1 MTDMATPE
9 VAGVSMVPGDRVRLK
24 DNPSREG
31 TLSSEPPFGE
41 GRRRKLVVAFAS
53 GVEAVVALQLEKIEQ
68 EVLDPSL
75 LMSRGSYGAAKH
87 LRGAITFCRL
97 GGKLANLI
105 YSLNT
110 TNTQFLP
117 YQFKPVLQYLDS
129 PSRGL
134 VIADE
139 VGLGKTIEAGLIWT
153 ELRARQDARRLLVI
167 CPAILRPKWVE
178 ELRNRFGVQAE
189 MVHAA
194 ELHTRLQQAQQN
206 PHEEFALIA
215 SLQGL
220 RCPKD
225 WDNEEKPSDSGAAK
239 LARFLQES
247 AGEEPLLDLV
257 IVDEAHYLRNPSTQ
271 SHRFARLLRP
281 MTDGLVLMSATPI
294 QTSSLD
300 LFNLLHLL
308 DADAFPNEWA
318 YKSSLEA
325 NAPIVHLRDRV
336 MREVVPHEEFVSA
349 IEQAANSSRHE
360 GVEQLKH
367 LRQNPPT
374 PETLASPQ
382 GRAQVADWL
391 DRINPRSKVISRT
404 LKRHVQEFRV
414 EREPVTLRA
423 RMSTA
428 ERAFYDAVTAA
439 VRNMAERDDM
449 NDGLLLTI
457 PQRQMSSSMAA
468 ACARWLQHGQN
479 QGWDADDVVD
489 LIDDVID
496 EGVDVDKVATFLDS
510 SPFLPARTSAAPGQR
525 RESEFL
531 NILSAVA
538 MNVGDLDALRAQDSK
553 FNELIKN
560 LKAYWRE
567 QPSSKVVLFA
577 FFRYSLHYLRERL
590 AVHGVKA
597 VVLHGGMDK
606 NKILEDFKSE
616 GGPQILLSS
625 EVASEG
631 VDLQFSSLLINY
643 DLPWNPARIE
653 QRIGRIDRIG
663 QQAKKI
669 LIWNLMYADSLDDRV
684 YSRLLERLNIFE
696 HALGSLEAILGVQVN
711 RLTKDLLT
719 HSLTP
724 AQETARID
732 EAALALENLRR
743 QQDQLEAQATELV
756 GHSDFILNKVK
767 AANDLGRY
775 IRGDDL
781 LVFVRDYLEQEFSGS
796 RFVGVEDKPMEFRI
810 ELSVDARV
818 HFKGFLTE
826 YKLGAR
832 TDMLRDSP
840 PKLWFDNHV
849 GTSPRGVEKI
859 TQDHPLVRFVVEQL
873 RLRPKRAYFPT
884 SASELAA
891 SQAAGV
897 APGVYVFKVE
907 RWSMTGARDA
917 ERLVYQVRLL
927 QSSIALDGVQSE
939 SLVNAA
945 ALLGEDWHGQ
955 AKQMLDHDAAT
966 LVEDDCRA
974 DLYDQYRAARD
985 AFDREN
991 RDRVT
996 SMVGA
1001 IEMDE
1006 RRRVSEMGE
1015 RINKHQMTV
1024 RHVEKGSK
1032 TSSFIVMEQGKMRK
1046 LRERN
1051 AERIAALHLKE
1062 QGKFGSSAVAS
1073 GVIKVT

>member
-1 MTDMATPE
+1 MATPE
-9 VAGVSMVPGDRVRLK
+9 VASASMVPGDRVRLK

-31 TLSSEPPFGE
+31 TLSSHPAIGE
-41 GRRRKLVVAFAS
+41 GRRRKLVVEFA
-53 GVEAVVALQLEKIEQ
+53 GGPEAVLALQLEKVEQ
-68 EVLDPSL
+68 EVLDPYL

-87 LRGAITFCRL
+87 LRGAVTFCRL
-97 GGKLANLI
+97 SGKLANLI

-129 PSRGL
+129 PSRGM

-153 ELRARQDARRLLVI
+153 ELRARQDARRLLVV

-189 MVHAA
+189 VVAA
-194 ELHTRLQQAQQN
+194 GELHTRLQQAQQD

-220 RCPKD
+220 RSPKN
-225 WDNEEKPSDSGAAK
+225 WDNEKNPSNSAAAK
-239 LARFLQES
+239 LARFLQDCAED
-247 AGEEPLLDLV
+247 EPLLDLV
-257 IVDEAHYLRNPSTQ
+257 VVDEAHYLRNPSTQ

-281 MTDGLVLMSATPI
+281 LTDGLVLMSATPI

-318 YKSSLEA
+318 YKWSLEA

-349 IEQAANSSRHE
+349 IEQAATSSRHE

-367 LRQNPPT
+367 LRENPPT
-374 PETLASPQ
+374 PEMLASPQ

-423 RMSTA
+423 HMSTA
-428 ERAFYDAVTAA
+428 ERAFYDAVTSA
-439 VRNMAERDDM
+439 VRNKAERDGVG
-449 NDGLLLTI
+449 DGLLLTI

-468 ACARWLQHGQN
+468 ACARWLQHGQD
-479 QGWDADDVVD
+479 QGWSADDVVD

-496 EGVDVDKVATFLDS
+496 EGVEVDKVAAFLDP
-510 SPFLPARTSAAPGQR
+510 SPFLPERAPAAHGQR
-525 RESEFL
+525 GKSEFL
-531 NILSAVA
+531 NTLSAVA
-538 MNVGDLDALRAQDSK
+538 MAVGDLNALRAQDSK

-567 QPSSKVVLFA
+567 QPSGKVVLFA
-577 FFRYSLHYLRERL
+577 FFRYSLHYLHERL
-590 AVHGVKA
+590 AEHGVKA
-597 VVLHGGMDK
+597 AVLHGGMDK
-606 NKILEDFKSE
+606 NKILKSFQSED
-616 GGPQILLSS
+616 GAQILLSS

-684 YSRLLERLNIFE
+684 YSRLLERLNIFK
-696 HALGSLEAILGVQVN
+696 HALGSMEAILGEQVN
-711 RLTKDLLT
+711 RLTQDLLT

-724 AQETARID
+724 AQEAARID

-781 LVFVRDYLEQEFSGS
+781 LVFVRDYLEQQFPGS

-818 HFKGFLTE
+818 HFQAFLAE
-826 YKLGAR
+826 YKLAAR
-832 TDMLRDSP
+832 TGMLRDSP

-873 RLRPKRAYFPT
+873 RLRTKPAYYPT
-884 SASELAA
+884 SALELAA
-891 SQAAGV
+891 SQATGV
-897 APGVYVFKVE
+897 SPGLYVFKVE
-907 RWSMTGARDA
+907 RWSMSGARDA

-927 QSSIALDGVQSE
+927 QGSIVLDGVNSE

-955 AKQMLDHDAAT
+955 AKQMLDHDAVAI
-966 LVEDDCRA
+966 VEDDCRA
-974 DLYDQYRAARD
+974 DLYDQYLAAK
-985 AFDREN
+985 AAYEREN
-991 RDRVT
+991 LDRVT

-1006 RRRVSEMGE
+1006 RRRVMEMEE
-1015 RINKHQMTV
+1015 RIARHRMTAS
-1024 RHVEKGSK
+1024 HLEKGLK
-1032 TSSFIVMEQGKMRK
+1032 TGAFITMEQGKARK
-1046 LRERN
+1046 LKQRN

-1062 QGKFGSSAVAS
+1062 QGKFEPSAVAS